1 MKIKHFAGYGTVNAR
16 KLKLETV
23 DGKTTL
29 VVEVTGDHEW
39 GLARPNDP
47 YLIKRWLVERFD
59 KTMRDDH
66 LVNIWGLDYTIKHDW
81 NSPVERVVYT
91 ITY

>member
-39 GLARPNDP
+39 GLVRRNDP
-47 YLIKRWLVERFD
+47 YLIKHWLVERFD

-66 LVNIWGLDYTIKHDW
+66 LVNIWGLDYTVDYDW
-81 NSPVERVVYT
+81 SSPVERAVYT